1 MVHHYKTGLYLLTVK
16 QEVEATAEKGEVK
29 ICGSLN
35 IDESV
40 EPGEL
45 KEYSLSLRRTAEL
58 YNRIELDTAKLKI
71 YICDEIGKA
80 TSGPSYLIEVT
91 HTHPLKG
98 SKYVELVL
106 LLILIGHVVTI
117 RTCYLVVLPEMDTC
131 LSLLVARARSRT

>member
-1 MVHHYKTGLYLLTVK
+1 M
-16 QEVEATAEKGEVK
+16 AEKGEMK
-29 ICGSLN
+29 ICGSFN

-45 KEYSLSLRRTAEL
+45 KEYSLSLQRTAEL

-80 TSGPSYLIEVT
+80 TSGPSYLIRVT

-98 SKYVELVL
+98 SKYVGLVL
-106 LLILIGHVVTI
+106 LLILMGHVVTI

-131 LSLLVARARSRT
+131 LSLLVAGALSHVRGVECAHARFRPRKFVNA

>member
-1 MVHHYKTGLYLLTVK
+1 M
-16 QEVEATAEKGEVK
+16 K
-29 ICGSLN
+29 ICGSFH
-35 IDESV
+35 IEESV

-45 KEYSLSLRRTAEL
+45 MEYSLSLRRTAEL

-71 YICDEIGKA
+71 YICDEIGKT
-80 TSGPSYLIEVT
+80 TSGPNLIRVT

-98 SKYVELVL
+98 SKYVGLVH
-106 LLILIGHVVTI
+106 LLILMGHVVTI